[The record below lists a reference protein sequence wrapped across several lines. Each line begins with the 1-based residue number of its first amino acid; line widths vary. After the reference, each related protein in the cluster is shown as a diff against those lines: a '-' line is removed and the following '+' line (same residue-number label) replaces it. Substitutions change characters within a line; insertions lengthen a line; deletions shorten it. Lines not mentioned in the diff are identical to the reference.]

1 MTTFKSAYDLA
12 QKRVQIVNNLAQEID
27 SLLGG
32 TEEDVSAALALE
44 PALDEAQAEAQKALD
59 LYNKLTQASNLA
71 ESSASLFVP
80 VSEAAAESGA
90 AKNTM
95 TREEFDGMNT
105 SEKAAFMKRGGK
117 VTEEKE

>member
-44 PALDEAQAEAQKALD
+44 PALDEAQAEAQKALG

-80 VSEAAAESGA
+80 VSEAAAESEA

-95 TREEFDGMNT
+95 TREEFDGMNI
-105 SEKAAFMKRGGK
+105 SERAKFMANGGK

>member
-44 PALDEAQAEAQKALD
+44 PALDEAQAEAQKAID
-59 LYNKLTQASNLA
+59 LYNKLTKADELA
-71 ESSASLFVP
+71 DSTASLFVP

>member
-12 QKRVQIVNNLAQEID
+12 QKRVQAVNDKAQEIET
-27 SLLGG
+27 LLGG

-80 VSEAAAESGA
+80 VSEAAAESEA

>member
-44 PALDEAQAEAQKALD
+44 PALDEAQAEAQKALG

-80 VSEAAAESGA
+80 VSEAAAESEA

>member
-80 VSEAAAESGA
+80 VSEAAAESEA

-105 SEKAAFMKRGGK
+105 SEKAAFMKRGGN

>member
-12 QKRVQIVNNLAQEID
+12 QKRVQAVNDKAQEIET
-27 SLLGG
+27 LLGG

-44 PALDEAQAEAQKALD
+44 PALDEAQAEAEKALD
-59 LYNKLTQASNLA
+59 LYNKLTKADELA
-71 ESSASLFVP
+71 DSTASLFVP

-95 TREEFDGMNT
+95 TREEFDGMNINDRT
-105 SEKAAFMKRGGK
+105 KFMLNGGK
-117 VTEEKE
+117 VTDKEE

>member
-80 VSEAAAESGA
+80 VSEAAAESEA

>member
-12 QKRVQIVNNLAQEID
+12 QKRVQAVNDKAQEIET
-27 SLLGG
+27 LLGG

-44 PALDEAQAEAQKALD
+44 PALDEAQAEAQKALG

-80 VSEAAAESGA
+80 VSEAAAESEA

>member
-12 QKRVQIVNNLAQEID
+12 QKRVQAVNDMAQEIET
-27 SLLGG
+27 LLGG
-32 TEEDVSAALALE
+32 TEEDVNAALALE

-80 VSEAAAESGA
+80 VSEAAAESEA

>member
-12 QKRVQIVNNLAQEID
+12 QKRVQVVNDKAQEIET
-27 SLLGG
+27 LLGG
-32 TEEDVSAALALE
+32 TEEDVNAALALE
-44 PALDEAQAEAQKALD
+44 PALDEAQAEAQKAID
-59 LYNKLTQASNLA
+59 LYNKLTKEGDLA
-71 ESSASLFVP
+71 DSTASLFVP
-80 VSEAAAESGA
+80 VSEAAAEVGTV
-90 AKNTM
+90 KNTM

>member
-27 SLLGG
+27 SLLSG

-80 VSEAAAESGA
+80 VSEAAAESEA

>member
-12 QKRVQIVNNLAQEID
+12 QKRVQAVNDKAQEIET
-27 SLLGG
+27 LLGG
-32 TEEDVSAALALE
+32 TEEDVNAALALE

-80 VSEAAAESGA
+80 VSEAAAESEA